1 MNAFDKVI
9 GYKTIKDELLQ
20 ICDMFH
26 NREVYEKL
34 GAKLPQGVILY
45 GDPGLGKTLMA
56 ESFIEESGLETYTIR
71 RNKGNDD
78 FVGEIT
84 DTFRKAKENAPCIVF
99 LDDMDKFANE
109 DNYYR
114 DTEEYVAVQ
123 SGIDVVEDFDVFV
136 LATAND
142 IDKLPTSLL
151 RPGRF
156 DKRIRVNTP
165 TGQDTREIVEYYL
178 SDKEV
183 AQDVNID
190 DLVNMMSYNSCAELE
205 TILNEAA
212 VYAANQRKHAIGM
225 NDIVNAVLRMEY
237 DAPDKSVRVDDR
249 DLARIALHEAGHVV
263 VAETLCTESVGL
275 ATIRSTGR
283 DRSGGFVHLCKEL
296 GVIEEQV
303 LMSLAGK
310 AAVEL
315 YQSGG
320 AAIGCS
326 SDLKRAMK
334 LVRDGMGI
342 NATCGLGMLSI
353 GDMRYDISGNFLDR
367 SEAVAYSE
375 LERFMFIT
383 RNILI
388 KNRDFLEIV
397 RDELIEKETLLS
409 SDIKRIEEELSEHV
423 ILSGEDAVKW
433 W

>member
-1 MNAFDKVI
+1 MSAFDKVI

-45 GDPGLGKTLMA
+45 GAPGLGKTLMA

-109 DNYYR
+109 DNNYR

-136 LATAND
+136 LATANY
-142 IDKLPTSLL
+142 IDKLPASLL

-165 TGQDTREIVEYYL
+165 TGQDAREIVEYYL

-212 VYAANQRKHAIGM
+212 VYAASQRKHAIGIK
-225 NDIVNAVLRMEY
+225 DIVNAVLRMEY
-237 DAPDKSVRVDDR
+237 DAPDENVRVCDR

-275 ATIRSTGR
+275 ATIRSSGR
-283 DRSGGFVHLCKEL
+283 DRSDGFVHLCEEL
-296 GVIEEQV
+296 GGMEEQV

-320 AAIGCS
+320 AASGCS
-326 SDLKRAMK
+326 SDLKHAMK
-334 LVRDGMGI
+334 LVRDGMSI

-353 GDMRYDISGNFLDR
+353 GDLRYDKSGNFLDH

-409 SDIKRIEEELSEHV
+409 SDIKRIEESLFENV